1 LVTISSIGLIL
12 PNATALAMAHQPH
25 AAGSASALFGLGQ
38 FGVGAAAA
46 PLVGI
51 AGSHTALPMALTIAI
66 CGFGALAILRIF
78 AGDPVARPERAPA

>member
-1 LVTISSIGLIL
+1 
-12 PNATALAMAHQPH
+12 MAHQGH

-51 AGSHTALPMALTIAI
+51 AGSHTAVPMALVIAI
-66 CGFGALAILRIF
+66 CGVASAVVLRGF
-78 AGDPVARPERAPA
+78 APRGEGQGTDAGVSTATPAG